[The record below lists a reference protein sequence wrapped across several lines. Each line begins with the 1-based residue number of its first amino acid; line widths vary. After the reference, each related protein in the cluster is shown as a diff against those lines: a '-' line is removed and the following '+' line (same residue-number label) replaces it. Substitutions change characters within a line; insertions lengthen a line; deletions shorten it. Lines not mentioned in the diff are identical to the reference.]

1 LALLRYIVRRLITSL
16 IVIVGVVGI
25 TFVITRVIPGD
36 PAASWAGPRAS
47 PAQIAAARETL
58 GLDKPVL
65 VQFVDFLGGVLRG
78 DWGTSI
84 HTHRPVLDD
93 LASAAPASLLLLVV
107 AIVLGAGIGVVLGTL
122 AARFRGS
129 FLDGL
134 VQVLS
139 VFNVASPA
147 FWAAIALQLVFS
159 GLIPILPTSGD
170 ISSQY
175 QYGGSTPLFAAI
187 ITGNGPMFADAAAH
201 VVLPAV
207 ALSLYPMGVVARM
220 VRSNILGMMYD
231 PSIKMAR
238 SLGYGEGIIV
248 TRFALRQ
255 RLGPVLH
262 LIALVFAYSLVN
274 AFLVESIFD
283 WPGLGSYA
291 AASISSLDTPAIAG
305 VTLLIAS
312 VYVGANFLVDMI
324 QVFLDPRQE
333 LR

>member
-1 LALLRYIVRRLITSL
+1 MSLIRYISRRLVTSL

-47 PAQIAAARETL
+47 PSEIAAIRQTL
-58 GLDKPVL
+58 GLDKPL
-65 VQFVDFLGGVLRG
+65 GVQFLDFLVGVLRG

-84 HTHRPVLDD
+84 HTHQPVLSD
-93 LASAAPASLLLLVV
+93 LMTAAPASLLLLVV
-107 AIVLGAGIGVVLGTL
+107 ATVIGAGLGLVLGSV

-129 FLDGL
+129 ILDGL

-159 GLIPILPTSGD
+159 GLVPIFPTSGD

-175 QYGGSTPLFAAI
+175 QYSGTTPLIAAI
-187 ITGNGPMFADAAAH
+187 LSGNGPMFADAAAH
-201 VVLPAV
+201 IVLPAV

-238 SLGYGEGIIV
+238 SLGYPEGVII

-305 VTLLIAS
+305 VTLLVATI
-312 VYVGANFLVDMI
+312 YVAANFIVDLV